1 MLPLHSKACRCCS
14 HHCDLLGS
22 QDGIDAMHNWTDALQ
37 TLLRWWSLPRIE
49 QCDSRTGQGTESGMF
64 SWIFIGRCR
73 LWLVTITDHHLV
85 CSRTTCSLNSIGYE
99 EISTTLTEA
108 SKHAS
113 KFNSHQVMMLYAY
126 GVKKVYGIKGGFK
139 GKSMRLQPLPL
150 HIFKSCWDTTPWSKW
165 SGVVNPQCWITLTP
179 ENVQDIHLQGIYW
192 DALIPL
198 QIATWRSTTET
209 GSVSMR
215 EISRNNKWVGG
226 LAWRAWYSRF
236 IWSSKPSRACYDS
249 RIAVFVCPYETTVC
263 TWWAWCGLP
272 SFLHEFVWIGWRTC
286 IEGGSILVSDRG
298 NPPHLEMVRV
308 SQQDLFLG
316 AWDWMLRRV
325 HFMLKWYV
333 VKWRSISRCQFELGL
348 NASQG
353 ALYVEMVRSQMT

>member
-1 MLPLHSKACRCCS
+1 
-14 HHCDLLGS
+14 
-22 QDGIDAMHNWTDALQ
+22 
-37 TLLRWWSLPRIE
+37 
-49 QCDSRTGQGTESGMF
+49 
-64 SWIFIGRCR
+64 
-73 LWLVTITDHHLV
+73 
-85 CSRTTCSLNSIGYE
+85 
-99 EISTTLTEA
+99 
-108 SKHAS
+108 
-113 KFNSHQVMMLYAY
+113 MMLYAY

-209 GSVSMR
+209 GNVSMR

-249 RIAVFVCPYETTVC
+249 RIAIFVCPYETTVS
-263 TWWAWCGLP
+263 TW
-272 SFLHEFVWIGWRTC
+272 H
-286 IEGGSILVSDRG
+286 LVS
-298 NPPHLEMVRV
+298 MVCFAKFSPWVRLNRV
-308 SQQDLFLG
+308 KNLHWRWIYSGQRPWKPSSS
-316 AWDWMLRRV
+316 WDGSGLATRFVSWG
-325 HFMLKWYV
+325 
-333 VKWRSISRCQFELGL
+333 LGL

-353 ALYVEMVRSQMT
+353 ALFVEMVRSQMT